1 MQATIVSQK
10 FQFVIPRKIR
20 ELFAVKPGQK
30 VIFLPYKHSIRLVI
44 IPSLEE
50 ARGMLK
56 GMDTNIEREEVR
68 L

>member
-10 FQFVIPRKIR
+10 FQVVIPRKIR

>member
-10 FQFVIPRKIR
+10 FQVVIPRKIR

-30 VIFLPYKHSIRLVI
+30 VIFLPSIRLVI

-50 ARGMLK
+50 ACGMLK
-56 GMDTNIEREEVR
+56 GMDTDIERGV
-68 L
+68 